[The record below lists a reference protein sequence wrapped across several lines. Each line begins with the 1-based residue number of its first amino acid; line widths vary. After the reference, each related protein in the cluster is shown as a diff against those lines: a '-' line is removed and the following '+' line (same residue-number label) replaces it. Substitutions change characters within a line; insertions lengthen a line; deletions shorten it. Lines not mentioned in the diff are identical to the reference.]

1 MKLLLVLF
9 TTTLFACS
17 QNKTENV
24 QQPAIP
30 KALEENKMDYSLI
43 SKSRVSNDLVQ
54 DLYNEILEKDKKLNE
69 LETEI
74 RKTKRNKRD
83 SLERF
88 SAYDQQN
95 NNYYRSAKNYLDQ
108 ISDTV
113 LRKQIEQTLTISS
126 ASYKNRIS
134 SHETLIKQA
143 DALAAKLHDL
153 HIILK
158 LSTTLAVMESYQKE
172 QLPSKSPILL
182 MNKTYNQLILRTD
195 SLIKK
200 QPNL

>member
-1 MKLLLVLF
+1 MKWLLVLF
-9 TTTLFACS
+9 TITLFACS

-30 KALEENKMDYSLI
+30 KALEENKVDYTLI

-54 DLYNEILEKDKKLNE
+54 DLYNEILEKNKKLNE
-69 LETEI
+69 LEAEI
-74 RKTKRNKRD
+74 RKTKTNKMD

-88 SAYDQQN
+88 NAYDQQN

-126 ASYKNRIS
+126 ANYKNRIS

-200 QPNL
+200 

>member
-1 MKLLLVLF
+1 M
-9 TTTLFACS
+9 
-17 QNKTENV
+17 
-24 QQPAIP
+24 
-30 KALEENKMDYSLI
+30 
-43 SKSRVSNDLVQ
+43 
-54 DLYNEILEKDKKLNE
+54 
-69 LETEI
+69 
-74 RKTKRNKRD
+74 D

-88 SAYDQQN
+88 NSYDQQS

>member
-1 MKLLLVLF
+1 MKLLLLLF
-9 TTTLFACS
+9 ATTLFACS
-17 QNKTENV
+17 QNKTENL

-30 KALEENKMDYSLI
+30 KALEENKVDYSLI

-54 DLYNEILEKDKKLNE
+54 DLYNEILEKDKKINE

-74 RKTKRNKRD
+74 RKTKTNKID

-88 SAYDQQN
+88 NVYDQQS
-95 NNYYRSAKNYLDQ
+95 NNYYRSANNYLDQ

-113 LRKQIEQTLTISS
+113 LRKQIEQTLTINS
-126 ASYKNRIS
+126 ANHKNRIS
-134 SHETLIKQA
+134 SHESLIKQA

-158 LSTTLAVMESYQKE
+158 LSTTLAAMESYQKE